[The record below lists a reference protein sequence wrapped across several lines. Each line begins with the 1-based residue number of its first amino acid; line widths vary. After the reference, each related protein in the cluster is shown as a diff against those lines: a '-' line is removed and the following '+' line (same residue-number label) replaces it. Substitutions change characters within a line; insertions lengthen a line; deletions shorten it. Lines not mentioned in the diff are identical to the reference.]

1 MLCKNAGGGGLYPR
15 MRVAA
20 IVLAAGESSR
30 MQGINKLLIEVNGV
44 PLIRRMLI
52 GLSGA
57 GVDEVVVV
65 LGHEAQRVQ
74 PLVEDFPLTVV
85 VNPDYRDGQM
95 TSMECGLRAL
105 TEELNAVLVAV
116 ADQPLL
122 GAGDIGELIGAYKKR
137 SHGSIVVPTYQGQ
150 CGNPIIFDYA
160 LRDDILQGGC
170 DLGCA
175 DLIAENPELV
185 VAAEM
190 HNDHFTTD
198 LDTRE
203 DLDRLKAR
211 LRVKIEA
218 SELRAAQQVDA

>member
-15 MRVAA
+15 VRVAA

-44 PLIRRMLI
+44 PLIRRTLI

-85 VNPDYRDGQM
+85 VNPDYHEGQM
-95 TSMECGLRAL
+95 TSVECGLRAL
-105 TEELNAVLVAV
+105 TEEFNAVLVAV

-122 GAGDIGELIGAYKKR
+122 SAGDIGDLIGAYKKR
-137 SHGSIVVPTYQGQ
+137 SHGSIVVPIYQGQ
-150 CGNPIIFDYA
+150 RGNPIIFDYA
-160 LRDDILQGGC
+160 LRDEMLSGGRN
-170 DLGCA
+170 LGCA
-175 DLIAENPELV
+175 NLIAENPELV

-190 HNDHFTTD
+190 QNDHFTTD
-198 LDTRE
+198 LDTRD
-203 DLDRLKAR
+203 DLARLKAR

-218 SELRAAQQVDA
+218 PESQAPQQVDA